1 MDQTL
6 PRKVNPKARRKGGAY
21 SVGSE
26 DIYIFPLSDATNLFL
41 QKVWNAFVNKMVAMA
56 LPNGKPVFQYSVFEA
71 IQGKNLK
78 IVASSTHFRMK
89 EVANRIG
96 LQSIEE
102 FIRNTIPISIQDPD
116 NLSAKYLREA
126 ILSVEKKSRPEV
138 YFHSLDDER
147 VHPNLKQLL
156 TKTMNYAAGIPLF
169 VKGFPIGMLWGIRRD
184 NMTPEQEEEVRQ
196 QLYSLYDVV
205 DFVIS
210 KEMGVKGDPYYARKN
225 IEKSDLHSRAKHLFY
240 TRGFGQSEPVTTIV
254 FDSHTYQRS
263 YRLDASYLIPSGDGF
278 SVSIKRFEP
287 KERNDTGKNLLL
299 IPGFFCRRSVMD
311 KVARELCLKHGY
323 RVFSMDMRGRSRRTL
338 PTFGIREGW
347 TVDDFIQED
356 FPAVLAWLR
365 DNFPNEKLVV
375 VGHSMGGMIPRFY
388 SSAYEEILKQKPNS
402 PVPLPRPDDY
412 ISGIVSITSPNFIRL
427 QAQIP
432 GLDVLKMG
440 LKLLPSK
447 TISDFLFDLTSFSLQ
462 TTLPTV
468 DLNKFFKFLLGLHSS
483 LRAVSFDL
491 HAKVVNLRDFVG
503 YKQIS
508 PPEWYFLIEDIFCE
522 ESTKVVLQFL
532 RSQLGQD
539 LSFLSYDGTL
549 DYTALQKNL
558 KIPLLSVLGSLDKVV
573 PSETIQ
579 EDLAALPHKKNKI
592 ISYEQGHLGIVF
604 HMPVVREMCSEI
616 DGWIRGLDST

>member
-1 MDQTL
+1 MEQTVVK
-6 PRKVNPKARRKGGAY
+6 KVSPKTRRKGGGY
-21 SVGSE
+21 TVNPD
-26 DIYIFPLSDATNLFL
+26 DIYVFPLTDATSAFL
-41 QKVWNAFVNKMVAMA
+41 QKVWNSFVNKMVAMT
-56 LPNGKPVFQYSVFEA
+56 LPNGKPVFQYAIFEA

-78 IVASSTHFRMK
+78 IVASATHFKMK
-89 EVANRIG
+89 EVADRVG

-102 FIRNTIPISIQDPD
+102 FIRNTIPISIQDAG
-116 NLSAKYLREA
+116 NLSARYLREA
-126 ILSVEKKSRPEV
+126 ILSVEKKARPEV
-138 YFHSLDDER
+138 YFHSLHDER
-147 VHPNLKQLL
+147 IHPNLKKLL
-156 TKTMNYAAGIPLF
+156 TETMNYAAGIPLF

-184 NMTPEQEEEVRQ
+184 NMTEDQEEEVRQ
-196 QLYSLYDVV
+196 QLYSLYDVI

-210 KEMGVKGDPYYARKN
+210 KEMGSKGDPYYARKN
-225 IEKSDLHSRAKHLFY
+225 IEKSDLNSRAKNLFY
-240 TRGFGQSEPVTTIV
+240 TRGYGQNDPVTTIV
-254 FDSHTYQRS
+254 FDSHTYHRS
-263 YRLDASYLIPSGDGF
+263 YRLDASYIIPSGDGF
-278 SVSIKRFEP
+278 SVSLKRFEP
-287 KERNDTGKNLLL
+287 KDKNDTGKNLLL

-311 KVARELCLKHGY
+311 KVARELALKHGY

-356 FPAVLAWLR
+356 FPAVLQWIQE
-365 DNFPNEKLVV
+365 NFPNEKLVA

-388 SSAYEEILKQKPNS
+388 AAAYEEIVRKRKGS
-402 PVPLPRPDDY
+402 PLPLPKPEE
-412 ISGIVSITSPNFIRL
+412 ILSGIVSITSPNFIRL

-440 LKLLPSK
+440 LKLVPSK

-491 HAKVVNLRDFVG
+491 HTKVVNLRDFVG
-503 YKQIS
+503 YRQIS

-532 RSQLGQD
+532 RSQLSQD
-539 LSFLSYDGTL
+539 HSFLSYDGNL

-558 KIPLLSVLGSLDKVV
+558 KIPLLSILGSLDKVV
-573 PSETIQ
+573 PSETIKA
-579 EDLAALPHKKNKI
+579 DLAALPHEKNQI
-592 ISYEQGHLGIVF
+592 LSYEQGHLGIVF

-616 DGWIRGLDST
+616 DSWIRRLDST

>member
-1 MDQTL
+1 MEQTVVK
-6 PRKVNPKARRKGGAY
+6 KVSPKTRRKGNDY
-21 SVGSE
+21 NVSPD
-26 DIYIFPLSDATNLFL
+26 DIYIFPLTDATNAFL
-41 QKVWNAFVNKMVAMA
+41 QKVWNSFVNKMVAMT
-56 LPNGKPVFQYSVFEA
+56 LPNGKPVFQYAIFES

-78 IVASSTHFRMK
+78 IVASATHFKMK
-89 EVANRIG
+89 EVADRVG

-102 FIRNTIPISIQDPD
+102 FIRNTIPISIQDAG
-116 NLSAKYLREA
+116 NLSARYLREA
-126 ILSVEKKSRPEV
+126 ILSVEKKARPEV
-138 YFHSLDDER
+138 YFHSLNDER
-147 VHPNLKQLL
+147 IHPNLKKLL
-156 TKTMNYAAGIPLF
+156 TETMNYAAGIPLF

-184 NMTPEQEEEVRQ
+184 NMTEDQEEEVRQ
-196 QLYSLYDVV
+196 QLYSLYDVI

-210 KEMGVKGDPYYARKN
+210 KEMGSKGDPYYARKN
-225 IEKSDLHSRAKHLFY
+225 IEKSDLNSRAKNLFY
-240 TRGFGQSEPVTTIV
+240 TRGYGQNDPVTTIV
-254 FDSHTYQRS
+254 FDSHTYHRS
-263 YRLDASYLIPSGDGF
+263 YRLDASYIIPSGDGF
-278 SVSIKRFEP
+278 SVSLKRFEP
-287 KERNDTGKNLLL
+287 KDKNDTGINLLL

-311 KVARELCLKHGY
+311 KVARELALKHGY

-338 PTFGIREGW
+338 PPFGIREGW

-356 FPAVLAWLR
+356 FPAVLQWIQE
-365 DNFPNEKLVV
+365 NFPNEKLVA

-388 SSAYEEILKQKPNS
+388 SAAYEEIVRKRKDS
-402 PVPLPRPDDY
+402 PLPLPKPEE
-412 ISGIVSITSPNFIRL
+412 ILSGIVSITSPNFIRL

-440 LKLLPSK
+440 LKLVPSK

-491 HAKVVNLRDFVG
+491 HTKVVNLRDFVG
-503 YKQIS
+503 YRQIS

-532 RSQLGQD
+532 RSQLSQD
-539 LSFLSYDGTL
+539 HSFLSYDGNL

-558 KIPLLSVLGSLDKVV
+558 KIPLLSILGSLDKVV
-573 PSETIQ
+573 PSETIKA
-579 EDLAALPHKKNKI
+579 DLAALPHEKNQI
-592 ISYEQGHLGIVF
+592 LSYEQGHLGIVF

-616 DGWIRGLDST
+616 DSWIRRLDST